1 MELLRSFEAEVVQ
14 LRGLSHELMREL
26 RAGNRQVEMAKMA
39 ESMAADEN
47 RRLNE
52 LVRKQNGTI
61 SSTQKV
67 GRCVLLSCHHLS
79 SHMIPTP
86 DDNPSSI

>member
-26 RAGNRQVEMAKMA
+26 RAGNRQVEVAKMA
-39 ESMAADEN
+39 EAMAADEN
-47 RRLNE
+47 KRLNE

-61 SSTQKV
+61 SSIQKV
-67 GRCVLLSCHHLS
+67 RVVEEKWRDVVDILNCFGR
-79 SHMIPTP
+79 
-86 DDNPSSI
+86 